1 MGFVVDR
8 FDSGSRSVYL
18 KDDYTGH
25 NSKILQVRDW
35 SGYEEDI
42 QVIATDTTAVVTL
55 KDGTIRQFDLTQ
67 GNIGVE
73 I

>member
-1 MGFVVDR
+1 MEEYSISNNKSIHEIIDA
-8 FDSGSRSVYL
+8 L
-18 KDDYTGH
+18 IT
-25 NSKILQVRDW
+25 L
-35 SGYEEDI
+35 YEEDI